1 MQTFFLLLLIMNIH
15 TQART
20 FKKIYVYDQETLITN
35 FQCLHCGHLR
45 RSSLFVWWIFW
56 HRDLLVVS
64 MVEFTWLLLLVI
76 FTGNCSAQYIPFFCD
91 IRLGNRTDSSL
102 LGSLF
107 SMKTLL
113 QRLLVSFYS
122 VLILAARCPPG
133 WSPFLGGNT
142 GQKIQ
147 IKSSQIKT
155 GRSLPNYSYVKQTQ
169 LGEINKITGQIR
181 IE

>member
-1 MQTFFLLLLIMNIH
+1 MLALWAFETFQSFCLMNFLAQGL
-15 TQART
+15 
-20 FKKIYVYDQETLITN
+20 VG
-35 FQCLHCGHLR
+35 CLHGWVHLVALASDLYR
-45 RSSLFVWWIFW
+45 KLF
-56 HRDLLVVS
+56 
-64 MVEFTWLLLLVI
+64 
-76 FTGNCSAQYIPFFCD
+76 CSIYTFFCD

-122 VLILAARCPPG
+122 GLILAARCPPG